1 MTFKKSFVLL
11 LALGLL
17 LSLCGCSGSS
27 SPQADKANGDIPQ
40 TQYDYQLKAGETLVV
55 SDQSFDEPVTVTVD
69 PASAIDG
76 PLELR
81 SAVNFENCA
90 FNGGLTIVGDYHAMI
105 SLGRGCSFGEGSVV
119 SCNEATEGVAQKIS
133 LENNLVKLLIS
144 CQGVS
149 VETKSAIGVLSDGP
163 DFILNGSGYSKAELA
178 PDTAFLAVYSIY
190 DGGEQS
196 YVKLAVGEDD
206 SVEFLN

>member
-1 MTFKKSFVLL
+1 
-11 LALGLL
+11 
-17 LSLCGCSGSS
+17 
-27 SPQADKANGDIPQ
+27 
-40 TQYDYQLKAGETLVV
+40 
-55 SDQSFDEPVTVTVD
+55 
-69 PASAIDG
+69 
-76 PLELR
+76 
-81 SAVNFENCA
+81 
-90 FNGGLTIVGDYHAMI
+90 MI
-105 SLGRGCSFGEGSVV
+105 SLGGGCSFGEGSVV
-119 SCNEATEGVAQKIS
+119 SCKEATEGVAQKIS